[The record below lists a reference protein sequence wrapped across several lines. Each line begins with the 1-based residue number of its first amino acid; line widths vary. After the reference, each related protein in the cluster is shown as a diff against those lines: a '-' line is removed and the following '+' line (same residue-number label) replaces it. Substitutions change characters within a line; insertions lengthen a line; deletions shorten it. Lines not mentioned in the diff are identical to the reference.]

1 MHHPRHSRV
10 IWSFRAAAVLF
21 LLKGVLFAAGL
32 AYMLMAACAQN
43 FAWALIG
50 MILIGLSLLSGVIQ
64 LVCFAG
70 AKCPLCMMSPL
81 GRHCCV
87 KHQRAISFLGSYRL
101 PVALSVL
108 FLGRLRCPY
117 CEEHIKLTLKSAG
130 RRK

>member
-1 MHHPRHSRV
+1 MHHPRHLRG

-21 LLKGVLFAAGL
+21 LFKCVLFAAGL

-43 FAWALIG
+43 FAWVLIG
-50 MILIGLSLLSGVIQ
+50 MILIGLSLLSEVIQ
-64 LVCFAG
+64 LFCFAG

-81 GRHCCV
+81 GRHGCA
-87 KHQRAISFLGSYRL
+87 KHKRAIRLLGSHRL

-117 CEEHIKLTLKSAG
+117 CNEPIKLTLKSAG
-130 RRK
+130 LRK